1 MGEYFLN
8 KAILESRQL
17 KKELLIF
24 LIITFAATYLLD
36 LIVYMIYG
44 VKTASNASI
53 WGITGIAHMLFPA
66 TAAIIC
72 MVYFKS
78 LALSRETKIIFAF
91 FLIYTGLFFFE
102 GYFYKIM
109 STTSFLPL
117 ELPLVSSIV
126 AVLGILTVI
135 ILNIKKK
142 WRKELEPSKLFI
154 GRNLKYYAIIP
165 LIFLFILILSYI
177 LNYITGLGIPG
188 KEFNLNLFFTTFI
201 GLLITGALLLWPA
214 VFGEEYGW
222 RVYLQDRLF
231 PLLGGYKGV
240 LTLGIIWGVWHSGTI
255 LLGNNY
261 PGQPILGNV
270 AMISSTIV
278 MGIIFS
284 YAVLKTGSVWVAVL
298 LHLITDMTQTP
309 SELYL
314 ATSIDPVLSFG
325 SGIYGSALMAVVALI
340 LLRSK
345 VWKIDEISKS
355 K

>member
-1 MGEYFLN
+1 LTET
-8 KAILESRQL
+8 ILEKGQL
-17 KKELLIF
+17 KKELLLF

-36 LIVYMIYG
+36 FIVYMIFG
-44 VKTASNASI
+44 AKTAANASV

-78 LALSRETKIIFAF
+78 QALTRETKIIFAF
-91 FLIYTGLFFFE
+91 FLIYAVLFFFE

-109 STTSFLPL
+109 GTTSFLPL
-117 ELPLVSSIV
+117 ELPLFSSII
-126 AVLGILTVI
+126 AVLGLLTVI
-135 ILNIKKK
+135 ILNLKKK
-142 WRKELEPSKLFI
+142 WREGLEVSKLFI
-154 GRNLKYYAIIP
+154 GRNLKYYILIP
-165 LIFLFILILSYI
+165 LIFFITLVISYI
-177 LNYITGLGIPG
+177 LNYVTGLGVPV
-188 KEFNLNLFFTTFI
+188 KEFNFNLFITTFVS
-201 GLLITGALLLWPA
+201 LMITGALLLWPA

-231 PLLGGYKGV
+231 PLFGGYKGV
-240 LTLGIIWGVWHSGTI
+240 LILGIIWGVWHSGTI

-261 PGQPILGNV
+261 PGQPILGNI
-270 AMISSTIV
+270 AMIASTIV

-325 SGIYGSALMAVVALI
+325 SGIYGSLIMAVFALI

-345 VWKIDEISKS
+345 VWKMNENLKVTD
-355 K
+355 

>member
-1 MGEYFLN
+1 MEL
-8 KAILESRQL
+8 LERGQI
-17 KKELLIF
+17 KKELYAF

-36 LIVYMIYG
+36 FIVYMIFG
-44 VKTASNASI
+44 AKTATNASV

-66 TAAIIC
+66 IAAIIC

-78 LALSRETKIIFAF
+78 HALTRETKIIFGF
-91 FLIYTGLFFFE
+91 FLVFAVLFFFE
-102 GYFYKIM
+102 GYFYKIIG
-109 STTSFLPL
+109 TTSFLPL
-117 ELPLVSSIV
+117 ELPLFSSVI
-126 AVLGILTVI
+126 AVLGLLTVVL
-135 ILNIKKK
+135 LNLKKK
-142 WRKELEPSKLFI
+142 WRKGLELSKLFI
-154 GRNLKYYAIIP
+154 GRNLKYYIIMP
-165 LIFLFILILSYI
+165 LIFLIILITSYI
-177 LNYITGLGIPG
+177 LNYITGLGLPA
-188 KEFNLNLFFTTFI
+188 KELNLNLFITTFI
-201 GLLITGALLLWPA
+201 SLLITGAILLWPA

-240 LTLGIIWGVWHSGTI
+240 LILGIIWGVWHSGTI

-270 AMISSTIV
+270 AMILSTIV

-325 SGIYGSALMAVVALI
+325 SGIYGSALMAVFAII
-340 LLRSK
+340 LLKSK
-345 VWKIDEISKS
+345 VWKTNEKITGTD
-355 K
+355 